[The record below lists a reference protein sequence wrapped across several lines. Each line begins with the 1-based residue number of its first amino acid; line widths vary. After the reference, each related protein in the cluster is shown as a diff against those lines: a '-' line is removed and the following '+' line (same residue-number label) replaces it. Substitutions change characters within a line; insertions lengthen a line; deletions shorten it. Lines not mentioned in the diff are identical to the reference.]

1 MKIIEFFFCKR
12 CILIK
17 IMAGIK
23 SAKSAL
29 RKKMKDIITQLNTE
43 EKQRQSMKVFDKLCS
58 LPQFQEST
66 RISLYLS
73 TKDEIDTIEI
83 LKYIFERKK
92 VVFVPRYKGKEMEM
106 VKLLSMQDYETLPL
120 TKWNIKQP
128 NVNELREN
136 ALQTGGLDLILIPG
150 VAFTANGKRL
160 GHGMGYY
167 DKFLDLCLKK
177 QQKIPHLI
185 ALAFNEQLCEDIP
198 TSENDILL
206 DLVLTEK

>member
-1 MKIIEFFFCKR
+1 
-12 CILIK
+12 
-17 IMAGIK
+17 MAGIK
-23 SAKSAL
+23 SAKSTL

-58 LPQFQEST
+58 LPQFREST

-92 VVFVPRYKGKEMEM
+92 VVFIPRYKGKEMEM

>member
-1 MKIIEFFFCKR
+1 
-12 CILIK
+12 
-17 IMAGIK
+17 MAGIK
-23 SAKSAL
+23 SAKSTL

-43 EKQRQSMKVFDKLCS
+43 EKQRQSMKVFTKLCS
-58 LPQFQEST
+58 LPQFREST

-106 VKLLSMQDYETLPL
+106 VKLLSMHDYETLPL